1 MNHNQKIGKLGEDL
15 ACKYLQEKGYEILD
29 RNIKTSFK
37 EIDIVAR
44 IKEKIVFIEVK
55 TRTNLKFG
63 GADEAINHKKI
74 KNLKKAIKM
83 YFFQTK
89 LYTDN
94 FRLDLVAIDI
104 EPNKN
109 ITNIKHYKD
118 LF

>member
-15 ACKYLQEKGYEILD
+15 ACKYLQQKGYEILD

-63 GADEAINHKKI
+63 GADEAI
-74 KNLKKAIKM
+74 KM

>member
-63 GADEAINHKKI
+63 GADEAINHKK
-74 KNLKKAIKM
+74 LKKIITFTDFVHI
-83 YFFQTK
+83 FFHNHQPCYPQYAH
-89 LYTDN
+89 L
-94 FRLDLVAIDI
+94 L
-104 EPNKN
+104 
-109 ITNIKHYKD
+109 
-118 LF
+118 